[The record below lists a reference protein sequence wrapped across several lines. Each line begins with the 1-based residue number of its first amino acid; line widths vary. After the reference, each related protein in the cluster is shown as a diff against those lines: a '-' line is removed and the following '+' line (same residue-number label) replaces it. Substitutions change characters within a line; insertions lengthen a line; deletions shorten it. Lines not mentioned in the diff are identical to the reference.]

1 MIFLIMTSAFIKRI
15 ERESMLGDN
24 ILLST
29 KDNALKQKE
38 LQSIQEEDYLFNIII
53 TASSI

>member
-1 MIFLIMTSAFIKRI
+1 MTSEFIKRI

>member
-1 MIFLIMTSAFIKRI
+1 MTSAFIKRI